1 VTFTTPAAVGG
12 LDAGGWSG
20 AASTATAALRVCRE
34 AERENSRHLGL
45 VAASA
50 WQEGAGLWSAH
61 ARGSPLELT
70 GEQMANAFAIDVTR
84 IRDEARQHL
93 KQGPVT
99 PSNTTDVGRVITV
112 LNQVVA
118 TEMVCYLRYTQNAI
132 VAQGIDREQVAS
144 MFQDHA
150 AEELGHFQR
159 VSDRINQLG
168 GSPDMDPG
176 TMMERTHTQYTT
188 TEDTDLQ
195 GMIREN
201 LVAERIVIAAYAE
214 IIRWLGDA
222 DITSRRLIEQIL
234 KEEEDHADELNDLF
248 TG

>member
-1 VTFTTPAAVGG
+1 MTDT
-12 LDAGGWSG
+12 
-20 AASTATAALRVCRE
+20 
-34 AERENSRHLGL
+34 
-45 VAASA
+45 
-50 WQEGAGLWSAH
+50 
-61 ARGSPLELT
+61 
-70 GEQMANAFAIDVTR
+70 FAIDVTR

-99 PSNTTDVGRVITV
+99 PSNTTDVDRVITV

-132 VAQGIDREQVAS
+132 VAQGIDREQVAE
-144 MFQDHA
+144 MFTDHA

-159 VSDRINQLG
+159 VSDRVNQLG
-168 GSPDMDPG
+168 GSPDMNPA
-176 TMMERTHTQYTT
+176 TMKERSSTDYSTPSS
-188 TEDTDLQ
+188 DSDLQ

-201 LVAERIVIAAYAE
+201 LIAERIVIGAYAE
-214 IIRWLGDA
+214 IIRWLGTA
-222 DITSRRLIEQIL
+222 DPTSRRLIEDIL